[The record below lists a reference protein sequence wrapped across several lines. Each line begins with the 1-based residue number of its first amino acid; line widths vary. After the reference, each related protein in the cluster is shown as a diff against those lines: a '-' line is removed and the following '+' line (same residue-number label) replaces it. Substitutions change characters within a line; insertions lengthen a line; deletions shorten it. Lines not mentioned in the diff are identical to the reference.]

1 MIDFILFIYLLF
13 YASHPTFQKS
23 CTQFSFN
30 TLKHIDPFNNS
41 PSSKLHNYT
50 KISWTFLSSLFS
62 LKKKKKI
69 SLLIHYLNFQVTTRP
84 ATKSHAEQKIQYHF
98 PTRIVRPPHG
108 KRYEDT
114 ANPFKREE
122 RVNVGEQLS
131 KRQNTLVHKGGIKH
145 PASNHDLAN
154 RSRSI
159 RFEGND

>member
-1 MIDFILFIYLLF
+1 MHLILRSKKVVLNFLPTNVSIHSITLQTVTTQKYLGHFFLL
-13 YASHPTFQKS
+13 Y
-23 CTQFSFN
+23 
-30 TLKHIDPFNNS
+30 S
-41 PSSKLHNYT
+41 PS
-50 KISWTFLSSLFS
+50 
-62 LKKKKKI
+62 KKKKKI
-69 SLLIHYLNFQVTTRP
+69 SLLTHYFNFQLTTRP
-84 ATKSHAEQKIQYHF
+84 ATKSHAGQKIQYHF
-98 PTRIVRPPHG
+98 PTRIVGPPHG

-145 PASNHDLAN
+145 PASNHDPAN

>member
-1 MIDFILFIYLLF
+1 MHLILPSKKVVLNFLSTLSNISIHLIILHPPNYTTTQKYLGHFFLL
-13 YASHPTFQKS
+13 Y
-23 CTQFSFN
+23 
-30 TLKHIDPFNNS
+30 S
-41 PSSKLHNYT
+41 PS
-50 KISWTFLSSLFS
+50 
-62 LKKKKKI
+62 KKKKKEI